1 MAKRT
6 KKQIKEQG
14 ERTAQHI
21 LDHFENEIVRDWHY
35 GHNDASTKSDV
46 DDLEAETMKAL
57 KKLVTEKVKTN
68 TERKKIQDLR
78 KNYLNK
84 RYSH

>member
-14 ERTAQHI
+14 ERTAQYI
-21 LDHFENEIVRDWHY
+21 LDHFQNEIVKDWY
-35 GHNDASTKSDV
+35 YDASTQPDV